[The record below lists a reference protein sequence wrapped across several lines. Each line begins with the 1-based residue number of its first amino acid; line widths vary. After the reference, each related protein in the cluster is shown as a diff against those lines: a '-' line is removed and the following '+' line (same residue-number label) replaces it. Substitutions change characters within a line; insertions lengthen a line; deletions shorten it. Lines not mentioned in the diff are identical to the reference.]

1 MHDRDGWIWYDGEC
15 VPWRNATTHV
25 LSHSLHYGL
34 SVLEGLRAYRTRA
47 GTTAI
52 FRLSEHVRRFLGSAH
67 AYRMQ
72 VPFSAAELELALYEV
87 MQKNRLEQAYLRPL
101 AFYGSEKMG
110 VSPVGASV
118 HVMIA
123 AWPWQ
128 NYFGPDSRERGLR
141 VKTSSFARQPPGVA
155 LPRAKIAASY
165 TNAILAKLEASED
178 GYDEAL
184 MLDTAG
190 FVAEG
195 PGENLFIVRD
205 GELFEPELSSAL
217 VGVTRDSIV
226 ALARDQGLG
235 VSERRLTRDDVY
247 LADEA
252 FFTGTAVEVV
262 PIIEL
267 DRRRIGAGTPGPVTQ
282 RLQHA
287 YARAVR
293 GDDVG
298 HSDWLSVVPGV

>member
-1 MHDRDGWIWYDGEC
+1 MHDRDGFIWYDGEC
-15 VPWRNATTHV
+15 VPWQSATTHV
-25 LSHSLHYGL
+25 LTHSLHYGL

-52 FRLSEHVRRFLGSAH
+52 FRAAEHVRRFLGSAH
-67 AYRMQ
+67 AFRMK
-72 VPFSAAELELALYEV
+72 VPFDAASIERALFEV
-87 MQKNRLEQAYLRPL
+87 MRKNRLEQAYLRPL

-110 VSPVGASV
+110 VSPIGASV
-118 HVMIA
+118 HLMVA

-128 NYFGPDSRERGLR
+128 DYFPPDARERGLR

-205 GELFEPELSSAL
+205 GELFEPELTSAL
-217 VGVTRDSIV
+217 VGITRDTIV
-226 ALARDQGLG
+226 ALARDQGLR

-262 PIIEL
+262 PVVEL
-267 DRRRIGAGTPGPVTQ
+267 DHRAIGTGKPGPITQ
-282 RLQHA
+282 RLQES

-293 GDDVG
+293 GGDPR
-298 HSDWLSVVPGV
+298 HEDWLTLVPGH